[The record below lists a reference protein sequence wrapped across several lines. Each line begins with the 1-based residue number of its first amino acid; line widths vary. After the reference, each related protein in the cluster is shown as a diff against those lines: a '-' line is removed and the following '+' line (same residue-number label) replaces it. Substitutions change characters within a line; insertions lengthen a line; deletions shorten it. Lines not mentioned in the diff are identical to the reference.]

1 MFLPPASRT
10 TMSGRSMPSGVAT
23 ATCSSKSQRAL
34 IPASSTTRRSCIS
47 PQRPLASG
55 RRSAV
60 TSAWVWAR
68 SCSELCRAIATC
80 SASAACDRVRAWSDS
95 RSCSSTRA
103 RVSRNGPTRCSTAA
117 RRISSSLD
125 ALAFAAC
132 SRPSAT
138 SRNREVLAS
147 SACADRVWNRSA
159 SWPSTSAAR
168 SAELRSIILARSSAA
183 RARSSAARAR
193 PDRSAAAAASRPR
206 AYRYPIAAPMTMPSS
221 SPVSNKTA
229 PICSDNLT
237 VGGQPRGDTPARG
250 PKTPVPGQHRSRGGR

>member
-10 TMSGRSMPSGVAT
+10 TMSGRSVPSGVAT

-34 IPASSTTRRSCIS
+34 IPASSTTRRSCSS

-68 SCSELCRAIATC
+68 SCSELCRAMATC
-80 SASAACDRVRAWSDS
+80 SASAACEPGPGRVGLPQLRLDPGQGFPQRPDQMLDRRAADLQFAGRVGVR
-95 RSCSSTRA
+95 RLQ
-103 RVSRNGPTRCSTAA
+103 P
-117 RRISSSLD
+117 
-125 ALAFAAC
+125 
-132 SRPSAT
+132 PSAT

-147 SACADRVWNRSA
+147 SACADRAWKRSA

-193 PDRSAAAAASRPR
+193 PEASAAAAASRPR
-206 AYRYPIAAPMTMPSS
+206 ANRYPIAAPMKIPSS
-221 SPVSNKTA
+221 SPASNKTA
-229 PICSDNLT
+229 PICSAMIS
-237 VGGQPRGDTPARG
+237 P
-250 PKTPVPGQHRSRGGR
+250 